1 METQETVAATTTTTT
16 QPAEESKD
24 AETDAAA
31 VAAEESTPAV
41 QTPSKEDKKDKVKK
55 KRSFRS
61 FSFLRREKKTKEENN
76 KNGDVAAKEVG
87 PAAHIHAIIHHI
99 FHGIAG
105 PGRGMS
111 TDQLSTASTAEIGSR
126 TSTAASSCKFL
137 LPSTTVA
144 SFFFGRS
151 RACSS
156 RWGSVCVCVC
166 SSRGSIDDQVVGGA
180 CRRRLGLTLGRG
192 GGHRNGRV
200 THGRRSKRRRR
211 HQTATAGTTLV
222 SVELEKSKKK
232 PNKFGAVVV
241 GRRFRF
247 ASSSRCNLAPRCEV
261 LDSWNLVADFL

>member
-144 SFFFGRS
+144 SFFLVAPGPVP
-151 RACSS
+151 A
-156 RWGSVCVCVC
+156 GGGVCVCVC
-166 SSRGSIDDQVVGGA
+166 VPAEGRSTIKLLEARADVGWG
-180 CRRRLGLTLGRG
+180 
-192 GGHRNGRV
+192 
-200 THGRRSKRRRR
+200 
-211 HQTATAGTTLV
+211 
-222 SVELEKSKKK
+222 
-232 PNKFGAVVV
+232 
-241 GRRFRF
+241 
-247 ASSSRCNLAPRCEV
+247 
-261 LDSWNLVADFL
+261 